1 MDLAAWTHNT
11 NISILGYEPMRLV
24 TGKSVNIPGVS
35 IGNEATE
42 CLFDSECVQKI
53 MERHHEFMKK
63 FREHEYSLKL
73 RTAAQSRSSQMNNR
87 FYQEGDEVFFQEKD
101 KKAWLGPVKV
111 FCQRGREVYLF
122 SNGNIRKVSSCKVK
136 PFRCDQDN
144 DVETNKLE
152 LSQTGSKEVTFL
164 EDDHEIGIVDPEKAV
179 LDESFG
185 SLNKINEEERD
196 SIGTY
201 WMLIEKTNATI
212 KM

>member
-1 MDLAAWTHNT
+1 
-11 NISILGYEPMRLV
+11 
-24 TGKSVNIPGVS
+24 
-35 IGNEATE
+35 
-42 CLFDSECVQKI
+42 
-53 MERHHEFMKK
+53 
-63 FREHEYSLKL
+63 
-73 RTAAQSRSSQMNNR
+73 MNDR
-87 FYQEGDEVFFQEKD
+87 FYKEGDEVFFQERD

-164 EDDHEIGIVDPEKAV
+164 EDDRDIGIVDPEKAV

-185 SLNKINEEERD
+185 SLNKINEEARD

-201 WMLIEKTNATI
+201 WMLIEK
-212 KM
+212 KRMLQ